1 MTETENDRIK
11 FLRKELNLTL
21 VEFSSKLGIT
31 HAALSNIENG
41 KRNVTEQ
48 IRRAICREFNIDPIW
63 LTTGE
68 GDKYIDQSV
77 ELIATLDKLLHNESE
92 FARNLF
98 KIFAQYSLE
107 DWKDLE
113 RIANKT
119 AEYMKQLENKNS
131 PGDEYTSGE

>member
-1 MTETENDRIK
+1 MTEGERIK
-11 FLRKELNLTL
+11 QIRKDHEMTL
-21 VEFSSKLGIT
+21 EQFGKILGVTKVAI
-31 HAALSNIENG
+31 SNIENG

-48 IRRAICREFNIDPIW
+48 MRKSICREFNIDPIW
-63 LTTGE
+63 LATGE

-77 ELIATLDKLLHNESE
+77 ELIAILDKLLHNEND
-92 FARNLF
+92 FAKNLF

-119 AEYMKQLENKNS
+119 AEYMKQLEIKES
-131 PGDEYTSGE
+131 PDDDRTSDE

>member
-1 MTETENDRIK
+1 MTEGERIK
-11 FLRKELNLTL
+11 QIRKDHEMTL
-21 VEFSSKLGIT
+21 EQFGKILGVTKVAI
-31 HAALSNIENG
+31 SNIENG

-48 IRRAICREFNIDPIW
+48 MRKSICREFNIDPIW
-63 LTTGE
+63 LATGE

-77 ELIATLDKLLHNESE
+77 ELIAILDKLLHNEND
-92 FARNLF
+92 FAKNLF

-119 AEYMKQLENKNS
+119 TEYMKQLEIKES
-131 PGDEYTSGE
+131 PDDDRTSDE

>member
-1 MTETENDRIK
+1 MTEGERIK
-11 FLRKELNLTL
+11 QIRKEQEMTL
-21 VEFSSKLGIT
+21 EQFGNILGVT
-31 HAALSNIENG
+31 QTTVSRIENG
-41 KRNVTEQ
+41 KRNLTEAM
-48 IRRAICREFNIDPIW
+48 RKSICREFNIDPIW

-68 GDKYIDQSV
+68 GDPRIDQSV

-119 AEYMKQLENKNS
+119 AEYMKQLEHKENEEETDTENN
-131 PGDEYTSGE
+131 